1 MNRRVLT
8 TMMLGFLAVLFA
20 AALPQSGFAQSNP
33 LVGTWKLNLAKSKFS
48 PGPPPRSQ
56 SVNYEAVGQG
66 LRVTADVIDA
76 EGNSTKVVFGPY
88 SFDGKSYPI
97 TGAPA
102 FDAATYKQV
111 NNSTYESTR
120 TKAGKAVQTTTN
132 VLSADSKTRTLT
144 TTGVNEKGEQINSV
158 AIYDKQ

>member
-1 MNRRVLT
+1 M
-8 TMMLGFLAVLFA
+8 
-20 AALPQSGFAQSNP
+20 P
-33 LVGTWKLNLAKSKFS
+33 
-48 PGPPPRSQ
+48 
-56 SVNYEAVGQG
+56 
-66 LRVTADVIDA
+66 
-76 EGNSTKVVFGPY
+76 FGPY

-132 VLSADSKTRTLT
+132 VLSADSETRTLT

-158 AIYDKQ
+158 AVYDKQ